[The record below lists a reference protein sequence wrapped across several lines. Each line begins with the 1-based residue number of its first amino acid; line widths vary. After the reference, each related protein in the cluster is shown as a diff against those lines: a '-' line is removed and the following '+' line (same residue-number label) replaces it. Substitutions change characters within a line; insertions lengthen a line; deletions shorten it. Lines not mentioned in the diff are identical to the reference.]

1 MPNQNVVV
9 LVGGV
14 GGAKLALGLAQILP
28 PQNLTVIVNVGDD
41 FWHYGLKIC
50 PDADTILYTLSGLV
64 DKNNGWG
71 VSGDTVNTLEQ
82 LRVYGGDSWF
92 RLGDRDI
99 ATHLYRTERLRQGA
113 RLTQVTAELA
123 TALGVN
129 VRLFPVTDDRMETI
143 VHTQEHGALAFQEY
157 FVKHRW
163 QPTLTRLE
171 YAGSESA
178 RASAEVIEAIEQA
191 DVILIAP
198 SNPYLSVEPMLRI
211 APLRELLISRAV
223 PRVAVTPIIGA
234 QAVKGPAAKIMR
246 ELNLEVSAETVAR
259 FYGNVINGFVTD
271 TVNTPFVVDGVRTIA
286 LNTLMQ
292 TDADKAALAN
302 QILHWIMSWD

>member
-1 MPNQNVVV
+1 MSNQNVVV

-41 FWHYGLKIC
+41 LWHYGLKIC
-50 PDADTILYTLSGLV
+50 PDSDTILYTLSGLV

-129 VRLFPVTDDRMETI
+129 VRLLPVTDDRMETI

>member
-14 GGAKLALGLAQILP
+14 GGAKLALGLSLILP
-28 PQNLTVIVNVGDD
+28 PQNLTVIVNVADD

-50 PDADTILYTLSGLV
+50 PDSDTILYTLSGLV
-64 DKNNGWG
+64 DKTNGWG
-71 VSGDTVNTLEQ
+71 VGGDTVNTLEQ
-82 LRVYGGDSWF
+82 LRLYGGDAWF

-113 RLTQVTAELA
+113 RLTQVLSELA
-123 TALGVN
+123 TALGVK
-129 VRLFPVTDDRMETI
+129 VRLLPVTDDRLETI

-163 QPTLTRLE
+163 QPTLTSLE
-171 YAGSESA
+171 YSGSESA
-178 RASAEVIEAIEQA
+178 HLTPEVMSAIEHA
-191 DVILIAP
+191 DMILIAP
-198 SNPYLSVEPMLRI
+198 SNPYLSVEPMLCI
-211 APLRELLISRAV
+211 PSMREQLISRAV

-246 ELNLEVSAETVAR
+246 ELKLEVSAETVAR
-259 FYGNVINGFVTD
+259 FYGHVINGFVND
-271 TVNTPFVVDGVRTIA
+271 TANPPLSVDGVRTMSM
-286 LNTLMQ
+286 NTLMQ
-292 TDADKAALAN
+292 TDADKATLADR
-302 QILHWIMSWD
+302 ILTWMMSWD

>member
-50 PDADTILYTLSGLV
+50 PDSDTILYTLSGLV

-129 VRLFPVTDDRMETI
+129 VRLLPVTDDRMETI

-163 QPTLTRLE
+163 RL
-171 YAGSESA
+171 
-178 RASAEVIEAIEQA
+178 
-191 DVILIAP
+191 
-198 SNPYLSVEPMLRI
+198 
-211 APLRELLISRAV
+211 
-223 PRVAVTPIIGA
+223 
-234 QAVKGPAAKIMR
+234 AAC
-246 ELNLEVSAETVAR
+246 
-259 FYGNVINGFVTD
+259 G
-271 TVNTPFVVDGVRTIA
+271 
-286 LNTLMQ
+286 
-292 TDADKAALAN
+292 
-302 QILHWIMSWD
+302 